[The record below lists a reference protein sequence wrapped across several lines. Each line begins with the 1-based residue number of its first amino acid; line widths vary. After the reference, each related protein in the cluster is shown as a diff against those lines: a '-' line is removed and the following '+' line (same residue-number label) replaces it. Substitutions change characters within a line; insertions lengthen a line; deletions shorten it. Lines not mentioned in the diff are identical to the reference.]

1 MKSIRSRIL
10 FWIVVTT
17 VGLLAILGVF
27 ITDQIKET
35 ILPLT
40 EEMSAEIVKGN
51 SAMLGEWLTER
62 VPLKAY
68 FWQVLMVRCGK
79 PMDQL

>member
-51 SAMLGEWLTER
+51 SAMLGEWLRGEFRKSRLFPR
-62 VPLKAY
+62 VILSH
-68 FWQVLMVRCGK
+68 L
-79 PMDQL
+79 